1 MSDSEFH
8 DRFER
13 AFNARI
19 PRQVANSFTP
29 EQLAAIKTAFG
40 GERWDGHGVDLRGT
54 IPLLRW
60 YFVFVGGRNQR
71 AKSRLRLDDSPK
83 PSLLGRLVGGLVL
96 LVMVALLAVLLIAV
110 MAG

>member
-1 MSDSEFH
+1 MSDNEFH

-19 PRQVANSFTP
+19 PRQVANSFSP

-60 YFVFVGGRNQR
+60 YFVFVGGRDQR
-71 AKSRLRLDDSPK
+71 SKSRLRLDDSPK

-96 LVMVALLAVLLIAV
+96 LVMVALLAILLIAV